1 MSAVVIVDTSVFL
14 NVLNVPNFNQ
24 DRRAVLQAFRN
35 HLEDGAIML
44 LPMAAIFET
53 GNHIAQLRDGGNRRR
68 FARKYVDLVREAL
81 NGTAPWRPTQP
92 PTTEMMALWIDDFPD
107 SAMRG
112 AGIGDLSI
120 IKEWEAA
127 VARHYHLRTL
137 IWSLDG
143 HLKAYD
149 HQP

>member
-14 NVLNVPNFNQ
+14 NVLDVPGFNQ
-24 DRRAVLQAFRN
+24 DRGAVFRTFRN

-53 GNHIAQLRDGGNRRR
+53 GNHIAKIRDGGNRRR
-68 FARKYVDLVREAL
+68 FARKYVDQVREAL

-92 PTTEMMALWIDDFPD
+92 PSTEMMASWIDEFPD

-127 VARHYHLRTL
+127 VARHSHLRTL
-137 IWSLDG
+137 IWSLDR
-143 HLKAYD
+143 HLAAYD